1 GERPYACGRCG
12 KGFGGAS
19 GLRKHE
25 RTHGK
30 KEGEGGDEAVAT
42 TIGHD
47 LGGQHGHGMA
57 TTIGHEVATTIDHE
71 VATTIDHDL
80 GGQHG
85 HGMATNVDH
94 EVATGVGHDLGGH
107 H

>member
-30 KEGEGGDEAVAT
+30 KEGEGGDNMAA
-42 TIGHD
+42 
-47 LGGQHGHGMA
+47 GGSLNMSAGGSLNMA
-57 TTIGHEVATTIDHE
+57 A
-71 VATTIDHDL
+71 
-80 GGQHG
+80 GGG
-85 HGMATNVDH
+85 LD
-94 EVATGVGHDLGGH
+94 VATGPGLNMVAGPSLNMA
-107 H
+107 